1 MHQNVWILDVL
12 EQLNVNLETENP
24 PYPQIFSMK
33 SHILLMLLMFM
44 GLHRKNWEFFA
55 MVSMEKWKG
64 GMSLILILS

>member
-1 MHQNVWILDVL
+1 MHQNVWIFDGHK
-12 EQLNVNLETENP
+12 QLNVNQETQNP
-24 PYPQIFSMK
+24 TYPLIFSMK

-44 GLHRKNWEFFA
+44 GLHSKHWEFFA